1 MSGEPGHR
9 ILVTG
14 AGGFVGGWLLRE
26 LRVRLGEAD
35 RIVSTY
41 RDANEA
47 KADPGGIVLDLADR
61 DAIGR
66 TVAQTRPTALIHL
79 AAISAVGAVARD
91 PDAAWDVN
99 VKATH
104 HLATALLQ
112 HAPQAR
118 FIQIGSGEVY
128 GGSAAAGA
136 DLIDEAA
143 PLQPHNLYAVTKAAA
158 DLLIGQMAAQGLDAV
173 RFRTFNH
180 TGPGQATDF
189 AVPAFAAQIARI
201 EAGLQEPVIFVGD
214 LAAMRDFC
222 DVRDV
227 VRAYAQAAPGAAPA
241 CAGDQPGRRA
251 LLFGALGPRSA
262 VGPVRRDNRDP
273 CRSRPAAHAR
283 AAAAGCRC
291 VARRQD
297 AGLAARDPSGRDAAR
312 CPRSLAGDR
321 RRRTGQGGLTR
332 WGTDRRGRSS

>member
-227 VRAYAQAAPGAAPA
+227 VRAYAQAALA
-241 CAGDQPGRRA
+241 RR
-251 LLFGALGPRSA
+251 
-262 VGPVRRDNRDP
+262 
-273 CRSRPAAHAR
+273 RPAPVINLAGGHSCSVRSVLDRLLALSDATIEIHVDPAR
-283 AAAAGCRC
+283 LRT
-291 VARRQD
+291 
-297 AGLAARDPSGRDAAR
+297 PEP
-312 CPRSLAGDR
+312 PRPDVDVSLAGKTLGWRPEIPLEETLRDV
-321 RRRTGQGGLTR
+321 LDH
-332 WGTDRRGRSS
+332 WRGIVAAEQVKAG